1 MYTLGMWLKFYLG
14 LKYLRLKS
22 PLKPA
27 KLSDTLHNSSL
38 KHPDNRNYVMQKE
51 KKFKLWRSGTSNT
64 KLKLVP
70 LQAQLYAVKA
80 CTLHSPQLSE
90 LNSLLQKS
98 RTVLTEINRTF
109 L

>member
-38 KHPDNRNYVMQKE
+38 KHPDNRNYVTQKE
-51 KKFKLWRSGTSNT
+51 KSSNYDV
-64 KLKLVP
+64 LV
-70 LQAQLYAVKA
+70 LQI
-80 CTLHSPQLSE
+80 
-90 LNSLLQKS
+90 LN
-98 RTVLTEINRTF
+98 
-109 L
+109 